1 MEGLVG
7 RRAGLVRAK
16 ASREP
21 PREGW
26 CWPGDWRRSGG
37 LSSLAVAAVSRD
49 TMRSFSPPAAT
60 PVTVSVTA
68 TLLLAAGGSHGRGSS
83 DGGAQRLDQV
93 SEGLQRALAVFSSV
107 GTFALGPQ
115 TPSPRRRPL
124 EPPQAGRSPPV
135 DISGGRATS
144 CGNGASRGQNAT
156 EDVLRVRKLLT

>member
-68 TLLLAAGGSHGRGSS
+68 TLLLAAGGSHGRG
-83 DGGAQRLDQV
+83 AQ
-93 SEGLQRALAVFSSV
+93 
-107 GTFALGPQ
+107 
-115 TPSPRRRPL
+115 
-124 EPPQAGRSPPV
+124 
-135 DISGGRATS
+135 I
-144 CGNGASRGQNAT
+144 
-156 EDVLRVRKLLT
+156 